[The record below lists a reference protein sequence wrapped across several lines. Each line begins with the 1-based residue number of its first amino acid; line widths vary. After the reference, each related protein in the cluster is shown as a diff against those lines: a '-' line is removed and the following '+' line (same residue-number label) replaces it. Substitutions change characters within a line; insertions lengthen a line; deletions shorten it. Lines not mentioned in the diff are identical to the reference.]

1 MMNAERPQPNEI
13 SRERKKLMAEFGITH
28 FLMDNFHYRGYRYT
42 NFDDAAAQ
50 AKHDLAK

>member
-28 FLMDNFHYRGYRYT
+28 FLMDNFHYRGYRYA
-42 NFDDAAAQ
+42 NFDDAVAQ
-50 AKHDLAK
+50 AKHDLAN